1 MRKKNLIVIGTGL
14 VILIIAAGIA
24 YQNYE
29 YAKQAREEVNTLN
42 AVIQQKD
49 IKIAKLN
56 KEIKAKQ
63 DELGGVRVELNNAN
77 KALNDAKA
85 QTNKVTEQPTIQ
97 VPQTVNK

>member
-1 MRKKNLIVIGTGL
+1 MRKKKLIVIGIGL

-24 YQNYE
+24 YRNYE

-49 IKIAKLN
+49 IKIAKLTE
-56 KEIKAKQ
+56 EIKAKQ
-63 DELGGVRVELNNAN
+63 DELSGVKVELNNAN
-77 KALNDAKA
+77 KALNDAKT
-85 QTNKVTEQPTIQ
+85 QITQQSTIQ